1 MIRIIGLMQQ
11 LSDNI
16 VIVYRDDTDEDAM
29 GSYSSGRKSPYR
41 MSLDNRLQSVPENQE
56 VIRDPGVAR
65 PETLLEKL
73 LALEGSEA
81 VTENDVKEKS
91 LEESIQSEKTV
102 EDMSYKPRINQILR
116 SQSLSKEEPEEE
128 ETKKKDLRKD
138 RSYSINT
145 VNGFN
150 SGDLMDELKTCED
163 FVSFKNATV
172 ILLTRMH
179 EEIEEL
185 NRKLNSSP
193 AASHA
198 PPPPAPPPP
207 PPAPALTAPP
217 LTLTMNK
224 KASWR
229 KETELKIE
237 PANFLLD
244 EIRKKQE
251 SRNKRTSLKSKYEK
265 LGSSS
270 DK

>member
-1 MIRIIGLMQQ
+1 
-11 LSDNI
+11 
-16 VIVYRDDTDEDAM
+16 
-29 GSYSSGRKSPYR
+29 
-41 MSLDNRLQSVPENQE
+41 MSLENSLQSVPENQE
-56 VIRDPGVAR
+56 VIRDPGHAR

-73 LALEGSEA
+73 LALEGSDA
-81 VTENDVKEKS
+81 VTENDEKEES
-91 LEESIQSEKTV
+91 LEESIHSGKAV
-102 EDMSYKPRINQILR
+102 EDMSSNPRINQILR

-128 ETKKKDLRKD
+128 EAKKRDLRKD

-145 VNGFN
+145 GKGFN

-179 EEIEEL
+179 DEIEEL

-198 PPPPAPPPP
+198 PPPLPPPPP

-217 LTLTMNK
+217 LTLTINK
-224 KASWR
+224 KSWK
-229 KETELKIE
+229 KETELKVE

-265 LGSSS
+265 LGTSS

>member
-1 MIRIIGLMQQ
+1 
-11 LSDNI
+11 
-16 VIVYRDDTDEDAM
+16 
-29 GSYSSGRKSPYR
+29 
-41 MSLDNRLQSVPENQE
+41 MSLDNSLQSVPENQE
-56 VIRDPGVAR
+56 VIRDSGLAR

-73 LALEGSEA
+73 LALEESEA
-81 VTENDVKEKS
+81 VTENDEKGES
-91 LEESIQSEKTV
+91 LEESIQSGKAV
-102 EDMSYKPRINQILR
+102 EDMSSKPKMDQILR

-128 ETKKKDLRKD
+128 ETKKKELRKD

-145 VNGFN
+145 VNSFN
-150 SGDLMDELKTCED
+150 SGDLMDELKSCED

-193 AASHA
+193 AASYA

-207 PPAPALTAPP
+207 PPAPALIAPP
-217 LTLTMNK
+217 LTLTLNK

-265 LGSSS
+265 LGTTP